1 MITAAMPKASQMR
14 SRGRNRRTHFSQG
27 ILRVTVAAL
36 VLVVF
41 GNNKICLGRLKSSS
55 LDLAA
60 NL

>member
-1 MITAAMPKASQMR
+1 MPKASQMR